1 MALSVVCPGCKKRFT
16 VSEKFAGQKGPCPQC
31 KTVIE
36 IPKEQAEVVIH
47 APEAA
52 GPKDS
57 KGTAVLKPILRE
69 ETRFDAKW
77 AGAIAGA
84 VVVMFIVAW
93 IVGSSYKPKEKGKK
107 AEIPWVLQAAAALA
121 LAPPLALAGYTF
133 LRNDELEPFRGQ
145 ELIIRVL
152 SCGAVYA
159 ALWGIYALVPWAL
172 GMDKSFELFQ
182 LSYVVPPFVLIGAFA
197 AYASLELDF
206 LTGLMHYGLYLIV
219 TVLLRV
225 VAGMSAF

>member
-1 MALSVVCPGCKKRFT
+1 MPLNVVCPGCKKRFT

-36 IPKEQAEVVIH
+36 IPKEQEEVLIH

-69 ETRFDAKW
+69 ETNFDGKI
-77 AGAIAGA
+77 AGAIAGL
-84 VVVMFIVAW
+84 VLLTFIGAW
-93 IVGSSYKPKEKGKK
+93 MIGSSYKPKVKGKK
-107 AEIPWVLQAAAALA
+107 AEIPWMLQGLAALA
-121 LAPPLALAGYTF
+121 LAPPLALAGYSF
-133 LRNDELEPFRGQ
+133 LRNDELEPFRGK
-145 ELIIRVL
+145 ELAIRVL
-152 SCGAVYA
+152 VCGAVYA
-159 ALWGIYALVPWAL
+159 ALWGGYAMVPWAL
-172 GMDKSFELFQ
+172 GLDKGFELFQ
-182 LSYVVPPFVLIGAFA
+182 LSYVVPPFILVGMFA

-206 LTGLMHYGLYLIV
+206 LTGSMHYGLYLIV